1 MTVAQEFFEQGMSK
15 VLKQIAQ
22 VQNPDV
28 PSTIFYAFKQQQT
41 KDGETTS
48 TGWETFLQGLVD
60 AGILITA
67 TWPIHT
73 ETTGRM
79 ISQGTAALTSSVVLA
94 CRPRPDD
101 AHLETRGGFI
111 SALRD
116 EMPSSVALLQEQAIP
131 PVDMAQSAI
140 GPGMRIFSRYARV
153 VEADGSTM
161 PVRTALALI
170 NEVLEE
176 ILSAEDTELDAESR
190 FALTWYRQYGHDPGP
205 FGDANTLAQ
214 AMNTAVDG
222 VVEAGVAESKGG
234 KVRLLRR
241 DELDPKWDP
250 VTDRRLTIW
259 EITQHLIARLD
270 RGETYAGE
278 LLAKVEGGM
287 SERARHLAYL
297 LYQVADSKGNTEDA
311 VAYNSLVTSWESIS
325 LEALKSQGPTQTVLP
340 T

>member
-1 MTVAQEFFEQGMSK
+1 
-15 VLKQIAQ
+15 
-22 VQNPDV
+22 
-28 PSTIFYAFKQQQT
+28 
-41 KDGETTS
+41 
-48 TGWETFLQGLVD
+48 
-60 AGILITA
+60 
-67 TWPIHT
+67 
-73 ETTGRM
+73 M

-94 CRPRPDD
+94 CRPRPDN
-101 AHLETRGGFI
+101 ARPETRGGFI

-140 GPGMRIFSRYARV
+140 GPGMRIFSRYKRV

-176 ILSAEDTELDAESR
+176 ILSAEDTELDPESR

-205 FGDANTLAQ
+205 FGDANVLAQ

-222 VVEAGVAESKGG
+222 VVEAEVAESKGG

-241 DELDPKWDP
+241 DELDPEWDP
-250 VTDRRLTIW
+250 VTDRRLTVW
-259 EITQHLIARLD
+259 EIAQHLIARLD

-278 LLAKVEGGM
+278 LLAKVGGGM
-287 SERARHLAYL
+287 SDQARHLAYL

-311 VAYNSLVTSWESIS
+311 VAYNNLVTSWESIS
-325 LEALKSQGPTQTVLP
+325 LEALKSQGPTQTALP